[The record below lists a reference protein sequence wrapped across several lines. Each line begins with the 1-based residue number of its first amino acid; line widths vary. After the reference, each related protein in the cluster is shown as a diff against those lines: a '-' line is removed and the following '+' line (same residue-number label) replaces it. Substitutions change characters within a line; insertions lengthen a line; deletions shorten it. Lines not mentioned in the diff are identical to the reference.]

1 MELIYNGVDIGSSI
15 TLQTANL
22 IDSAGGRFDSIEL
35 EFEDS
40 AGDWSRW
47 KPALGDTVRL
57 IQDGFDTGT
66 CYVDGLGQRRGIF
79 RITALS
85 ASVEVKEPRSR
96 SWERVRFSEIVQD
109 CADRYGFAVLMYGMD
124 DPLYDWVGQHE
135 LPDFEF
141 LSQRCTLEG
150 ATLKINNGTVIV
162 WKKSVLEERE
172 PVKGV
177 SALDFCGTPDYN
189 RRGDLYRV
197 VTVSFE
203 GISGSFTAPVGDG
216 MDIVIPNIFVSSIAE
231 AQRFAAGIA
240 REHNALGETI
250 EGTVPLDLTI
260 AGGSLVTITGLGTG
274 DGVYVVD
281 EVEHHLQERQSD
293 LTLRKRLRGY

>member
-1 MELIYNGVDIGSSI
+1 
-15 TLQTANL
+15 
-22 IDSAGGRFDSIEL
+22 
-35 EFEDS
+35 
-40 AGDWSRW
+40 
-47 KPALGDTVRL
+47 
-57 IQDGFDTGT
+57 
-66 CYVDGLGQRRGIF
+66 
-79 RITALS
+79 
-85 ASVEVKEPRSR
+85 
-96 SWERVRFSEIVQD
+96 
-109 CADRYGFAVLMYGMD
+109 MYGMD
-124 DPLYDWVGQHE
+124 DPLYEWVDQHE

-150 ATLKINNGTVIV
+150 ATLKISNGTVIV

-172 PVKGV
+172 HVKGV
-177 SALDFCGTPDYN
+177 SALDFCGTPDYI

>member
-1 MELIYNGVDIGSSI
+1 MELIYNGVDISSSI

-57 IQDGFDTGT
+57 IQDGFDTGS

-85 ASVEVKEPRSR
+85 APVEAKEPRSR

-124 DPLYDWVGQHE
+124 DPLYEWVDQHE

-150 ATLKINNGTVIV
+150 ATLKISNGTV
-162 WKKSVLEERE
+162 L
-172 PVKGV
+172 
-177 SALDFCGTPDYN
+177 
-189 RRGDLYRV
+189 
-197 VTVSFE
+197 
-203 GISGSFTAPVGDG
+203 
-216 MDIVIPNIFVSSIAE
+216 
-231 AQRFAAGIA
+231 
-240 REHNALGETI
+240 
-250 EGTVPLDLTI
+250 
-260 AGGSLVTITGLGTG
+260 SLI
-274 DGVYVVD
+274 
-281 EVEHHLQERQSD
+281 HI
-293 LTLRKRLRGY
+293 

>member
-1 MELIYNGVDIGSSI
+1 MELIYNGVDISSSI

-57 IQDGFDTGT
+57 IQDGFDTGS

-85 ASVEVKEPRSR
+85 APVEAKEPRSR

-124 DPLYDWVGQHE
+124 DPLYEWVDQHE

-150 ATLKINNGTVIV
+150 ATLKISNGTVIV

-177 SALDFCGTPDYN
+177 SALDFCGTPDYI

-203 GISGSFTAPVGDG
+203 GVSGSFTAPVGNG
-216 MDIVIPNIFVSSIAE
+216 MDIVIPNIFVSSI
-231 AQRFAAGIA
+231 I
-240 REHNALGETI
+240 
-250 EGTVPLDLTI
+250 P
-260 AGGSLVTITGLGTG
+260 
-274 DGVYVVD
+274 
-281 EVEHHLQERQSD
+281 
-293 LTLRKRLRGY
+293 KKPKK